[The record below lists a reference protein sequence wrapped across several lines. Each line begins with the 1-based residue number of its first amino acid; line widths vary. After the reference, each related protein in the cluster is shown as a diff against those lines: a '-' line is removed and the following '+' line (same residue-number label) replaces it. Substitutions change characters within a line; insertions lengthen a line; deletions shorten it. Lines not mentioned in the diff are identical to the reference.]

1 MRKGF
6 TLIELLIVITIL
18 AILAGAAV
26 PYVQDYV
33 EDARIAKCRE
43 DLGELRNA
51 IMRYEVERNK
61 LFDPANDGVG
71 TGPAE
76 KLTNWQQLLVGPFLT
91 QALTDPWG
99 RPYYF
104 SHAASMVFSGAE
116 DGDKN
121 TNIISVDVRPAMA
134 PTRAWWY
141 DVDRNGAVTEK
152 DYVDIKFTRP
162 IGTLANLASLE
173 ISSTGAEGTWAA
185 MSDGAANDG
194 IISAHETDSKCDPV
208 HPKGQNW
215 MRIIVGA
222 APQEAFMAGSLIRAV
237 NNKIIDASPNC
248 DGTAG
253 DAGTVGLYTD
263 KIKKEG
269 LFETAHIPPTA
280 STAAQVPVSIKAA
293 Q

>member
-1 MRKGF
+1 MKKGF

-71 TGPAE
+71 TSAAD
-76 KLTNWQQLLVGPFLT
+76 KLKNWQQMLVGPFLT

-104 SHAASMVFSGAE
+104 SNAASMVFSGAE
-116 DGDKN
+116 DGDKD

-141 DVDRNGAVTEK
+141 DVDRNGAVTK
-152 DYVDIKFTRP
+152 GDYIDVKFTRP
-162 IGTLANLASLE
+162 IGQCPALNSFEIASQSTFVDLETANGEFVQLA
-173 ISSTGAEGTWAA
+173 GTA
-185 MSDGAANDG
+185 
-194 IISAHETDSKCDPV
+194 CDPT

-215 MRIIVGA
+215 LRISITA
-222 APQEAFMAGSLIRAV
+222 DAPQAELMAGSLLRA
-237 NNKIIDASPNC
+237 KDDEIYDASENSAG
-248 DGTAG
+248 GT
-253 DAGTVGLYTD
+253 TGLYPT
-263 KIKKEG
+263 KIASEN
-269 LFETAHIPPTA
+269 LFTAAPNTA
-280 STAAQVPVSIKAA
+280 SEAIQVPVSIKAA

>member
-1 MRKGF
+1 MKKGF

-33 EDARIAKCRE
+33 EDARIAKARE

-51 IMRYEVERNK
+51 IMRYEVERGK

-71 TGPAE
+71 TDEAE
-76 KLTNWQQLLVGPFLT
+76 RLKNWQQMLIGPFLT

-104 SHAASMVFSGAE
+104 SNAASMVFSGAE
-116 DGDKN
+116 DGDKD

-134 PTRAWWY
+134 TTRAWWY
-141 DVDRNGAVTEK
+141 DIDRNGSVTK
-152 DYVDIKFTRP
+152 GDYVDIKFTRP
-162 IGTLANLASLE
+162 LGE
-173 ISSTGAEGTWAA
+173 CDISSLYIAA
-185 MSDGAANDG
+185 TNSYRVLAAADGEIKTDFANP
-194 IISAHETDSKCDPV
+194 AV

-215 MRIIVGA
+215 IRIIVGNN
-222 APQEAFMAGSLIRAV
+222 PGSDFMAGSLIAASGATPIYDASSASAQLDIGLYATKIKAEKLFQTTPNTAAKAV
-237 NNKIIDASPNC
+237 N
-248 DGTAG
+248 
-253 DAGTVGLYTD
+253 
-263 KIKKEG
+263 
-269 LFETAHIPPTA
+269 
-280 STAAQVPVSIKAA
+280 VPVSIKSA

>member
-1 MRKGF
+1 MKKGF

-71 TGPAE
+71 DTPAARL
-76 KLTNWQQLLVGPFLT
+76 KNWQQMLVGPFLT

-104 SHAASMVFSGAE
+104 SNAASMVFSGAE

-141 DVDRNGAVTEK
+141 DIDRNGSVTK
-152 DYVDIKFTRP
+152 GDYVDIKFTRP
-162 IGTLANLASLE
+162 IGVCDDIGNLT
-173 ISSTGAEGTWAA
+173 IAA
-185 MSDGAANDG
+185 TNTFRVMTTDDGA
-194 IISAHETDSKCDPV
+194 ITITDACDPI

-215 MRIIVGA
+215 LRITVGA
-222 APQEAFMAGSLIRAV
+222 NPGADFMAGSLIAATSATPIYDTTK
-237 NNKIIDASPNC
+237 NAA
-248 DGTAG
+248 DGT
-253 DAGTVGLYTD
+253 TGLYTT
-263 KIKKEG
+263 KIEAEG
-269 LFETAHIPPTA
+269 LFTSEPSTA
-280 STAAQVPVSIKAA
+280 SAAVGVPVSIKAA

>member
-6 TLIELLIVITIL
+6 TLIELLIVITIM

-33 EDARIAKCRE
+33 EDARIAKARE

-51 IMRYEVERNK
+51 IMRYEVERGK

-71 TGPAE
+71 ADAAA
-76 KLTNWQQLLVGPFLT
+76 KLTNWQQMLVGPFLT

-104 SHAASMVFSGAE
+104 SHAASMVFSAAE
-116 DGDKN
+116 DGDKD
-121 TNIISVDVRPAMA
+121 TNIISVDCRPAMA

-141 DVDRNGAVTEK
+141 DVDRNGAVTTG

-162 IGTLANLASLE
+162 IGTAALTNLELSQ
-173 ISSTGAEGTWAA
+173 TGATWED
-185 MSDGAANDG
+185 MSADDGAF
-194 IISAHETDSKCDPV
+194 ETSGKCDPV

-215 MRIIVGA
+215 VRITVGA
-222 APQEAFMAGSLIRAV
+222 DPKDAFMAGSLIRAKE
-237 NNKIIDASPNC
+237 NTIFDACENS
-248 DGTAG
+248 A
-253 DAGTVGLYTD
+253 AGTTGLYTT
-263 KIKKEG
+263 KIAAES
-269 LFETAHIPPTA
+269 LFATTPTCA
-280 STAAQVPVSIKAA
+280 STATQVPVSIKAA

>member
-1 MRKGF
+1 MKKGF

-71 TGPAE
+71 ADADA
-76 KLTNWQQLLVGPFLT
+76 KLKNWQQMLVGPFLT

-104 SHAASMVFSGAE
+104 SNAASMVFSGAE

-141 DVDRNGAVTEK
+141 DIDRNGSVTTG

-162 IGTLANLASLE
+162 LGEANIGGLA
-173 ISSTGAEGTWAA
+173 IAA
-185 MSDGAANDG
+185 TNSYRIMTTADGD
-194 IISAHETDSKCDPV
+194 ILTDDACDPV

-215 MRIIVGA
+215 IRIVVGA
-222 APQEAFMAGSLIRAV
+222 TPGDDFMAGSLICATQSV
-237 NNKIIDASPNC
+237 FFDASS
-248 DGTAG
+248 GSAG
-253 DAGTVGLYTD
+253 SDAGIYNT
-263 KIKKEG
+263 KIAAEK
-269 LFETAHIPPTA
+269 LFNEVPNTA
-280 STAAQVPVSIKAA
+280 SAAVTVPVSIKAA

>member
-1 MRKGF
+1 MKKGF

-61 LFDPANDGVG
+61 LFDPVKDGVG
-71 TGPAE
+71 ANDAE
-76 KLTNWQQLLVGPFLT
+76 KLKNWQQMLIGPFLT

-104 SHAASMVFSGAE
+104 SNAASMVFSGAE
-116 DGDKN
+116 DGDKD

-141 DVDRNGAVTEK
+141 DIDRNGSVTK
-152 DYVDIKFTRP
+152 GDYVDVKFTRP
-162 IGTLANLASLE
+162 IGECTIDRLYIAATNSYRVMAPADGDIKIDFADPNL
-173 ISSTGAEGTWAA
+173 
-185 MSDGAANDG
+185 
-194 IISAHETDSKCDPV
+194 

-215 MRIIVGA
+215 IRIIVGDN
-222 APQEAFMAGSLIRAV
+222 PGPDFMAGSLIAASGSI
-237 NNKIIDASPNC
+237 KIYDASEAS
-248 DGTAG
+248 AG
-253 DAGTVGLYTD
+253 SDKGLYTD
-263 KIKKEG
+263 KVKAEN
-269 LFETAHIPPTA
+269 LFTNVPNTA
-280 STAAQVPVSIKAA
+280 SAAVNVPVSIKAA

>member
-6 TLIELLIVITIL
+6 TLIELLIVITIM

-33 EDARIAKCRE
+33 EDARIAKARE

-51 IMRYEVERNK
+51 IMRYEVERAK

-71 TGPAE
+71 ADEAE
-76 KLTNWQQLLVGPFLT
+76 RLTNWQQMLVGPFMT

-116 DGDKN
+116 DGDKD

-141 DVDRNGAVTEK
+141 DVDRNGAVTNG
-152 DYVDIKFTRP
+152 DYIDVKFTRP
-162 IGTLANLASLE
+162 IGACPIDKLAV
-173 ISSTGAEGTWAA
+173 AA
-185 MSDGAANDG
+185 
-194 IISAHETDSKCDPV
+194 TDSWRCLTNGTDGSIDNFSAATRKI

-215 MRIIVGA
+215 IRINVGT
-222 APQEAFMAGSLIRAV
+222 APGKDLMAGSLLAATGTSAIY
-237 NNKIIDASPNC
+237 DASANSA
-248 DGTAG
+248 DGA
-253 DAGTVGLYTD
+253 DGLYD
-263 KIKKEG
+263 EKIKPEG
-269 LFETAHIPPTA
+269 LFAATPTTA
-280 STAAQVPVSIKAA
+280 SSAVSVPVSIKAA

>member
-1 MRKGF
+1 MKKGF

-33 EDARIAKCRE
+33 EDARIAKARE

-51 IMRYEVERNK
+51 IMRYEVERGK

-71 TGPAE
+71 ADAAE
-76 KLTNWQQLLVGPFLT
+76 KLKNWQQMLVGPFLT

-104 SHAASMVFSGAE
+104 SNAASMVFSGAE
-116 DGDKN
+116 DGDKD

-141 DVDRNGAVTEK
+141 DIDRNGAVTAN
-152 DYVDIKFTRP
+152 DYIDIKFTRP
-162 IGTLANLASLE
+162 VGILANLGSLE
-173 ISSTGAEGTWAA
+173 IASTSEFVA
-185 MSDGAANDG
+185 MVNGAANDG
-194 IISAHETDSKCDPV
+194 EIKTDFSPATPNQ

-215 MRIIVGA
+215 VRVIVGSN
-222 APQEAFMAGSLIRAV
+222 PQSALMAGSLIRAA
-237 NNKIIDASPNC
+237 NGDGTQIIDASTNSTSAE
-248 DGTAG
+248 TAG
-253 DAGTVGLYTD
+253 LYAT
-263 KIKKEG
+263 KIVAEK
-269 LFETAHIPPTA
+269 LFNAVPTCA
-280 STAAQVPVSIKAA
+280 STAIQVPVSIKSA

>member
-1 MRKGF
+1 MKKGF

-71 TGPAE
+71 DTAAD
-76 KLTNWQQLLVGPFLT
+76 KLKNWQQMLVGPFLT

-104 SHAASMVFSGAE
+104 SNAASMVFSGAE

-141 DVDRNGAVTEK
+141 DIDRNGSVTK
-152 DYVDIKFTRP
+152 GDYVDIKFTRP
-162 IGTLANLASLE
+162 L
-173 ISSTGAEGTWAA
+173 GA
-185 MSDGAANDG
+185 DG
-194 IISAHETDSKCDPV
+194 IGGLAIAATNSYRIMTAADGSILKTDACSPV

-215 MRIIVGA
+215 IRIVVGDN
-222 APQEAFMAGSLIRAV
+222 PGDDFMAGSLICATQSV
-237 NNKIIDASPNC
+237 FFDASE
-248 DGTAG
+248 GSAG
-253 DAGTVGLYTD
+253 ADAGIYDT
-263 KIKKEG
+263 KIAAEN
-269 LFETAHIPPTA
+269 LFNETPNTA
-280 STAAQVPVSIKAA
+280 SAAVTVPVSIKAA

>member
-1 MRKGF
+1 MKKGF

-71 TGPAE
+71 NDEAE
-76 KLTNWQQLLVGPFLT
+76 RLKNWQQMLVGPFLT

-104 SHAASMVFSGAE
+104 SNAASMVFSGAE

-141 DVDRNGAVTEK
+141 DIDRNGSVTTG

-162 IGTLANLASLE
+162 L
-173 ISSTGAEGTWAA
+173 
-185 MSDGAANDG
+185 GAATIGGLAIAATNSYRIMTTADG
-194 IISAHETDSKCDPV
+194 DITTADACDPV

-215 MRIIVGA
+215 IRIVVGA
-222 APQEAFMAGSLIRAV
+222 TPGDDFMAGSLICATQSV
-237 NNKIIDASPNC
+237 FFDASS
-248 DGTAG
+248 GSAG
-253 DAGTVGLYTD
+253 SDAGIYST
-263 KIKKEG
+263 KIKAEK
-269 LFETAHIPPTA
+269 LFNEVPNTA
-280 STAAQVPVSIKAA
+280 SAAVTVPVSIKAA

>member
-1 MRKGF
+1 MKKGF

-71 TGPAE
+71 NTAAD
-76 KLTNWQQLLVGPFLT
+76 KLKNWQQMLVGPFLT

-104 SHAASMVFSGAE
+104 SNAASMVFSGAE

-141 DVDRNGAVTEK
+141 DIDRNGSVTTG

-162 IGTLANLASLE
+162 IGAAAIGGLA
-173 ISSTGAEGTWAA
+173 IAA
-185 MSDGAANDG
+185 TNSYRIMTTADGDILDDEA
-194 IISAHETDSKCDPV
+194 CDPV

-215 MRIIVGA
+215 IRIVVGA
-222 APQEAFMAGSLIRAV
+222 TPGDDFMAGSLICATQSV
-237 NNKIIDASPNC
+237 FFDASS
-248 DGTAG
+248 GSAG
-253 DAGTVGLYTD
+253 ADAGIYHTQ
-263 KIKKEG
+263 IAAEN
-269 LFETAHIPPTA
+269 LFNEVPNTA
-280 STAAQVPVSIKAA
+280 SAAVTVPVSIKAA

>member
-1 MRKGF
+1 MKKGF

-71 TGPAE
+71 DDADA
-76 KLTNWQQLLVGPFLT
+76 KLKNWQQMLVGPFLT

-104 SHAASMVFSGAE
+104 SNAASMVFSGAE

-141 DVDRNGAVTEK
+141 DIDRNGSVTEG

-162 IGTLANLASLE
+162 IG
-173 ISSTGAEGTWAA
+173 AA
-185 MSDGAANDG
+185 TIAGLSIAATNTYRVMAAGDGS
-194 IISAHETDSKCDPV
+194 ITTTDACDPV

-215 MRIIVGA
+215 LRITVGNN
-222 APQEAFMAGSLIRAV
+222 PGSDFMAGSLIAATGS
-237 NNKIIDASPNC
+237 IIFDATEN
-248 DGTAG
+248 AA
-253 DAGTVGLYTD
+253 AGTTGIYTT
-263 KIKKEG
+263 KIAAEK
-269 LFETAHIPPTA
+269 LFNEAPTTA
-280 STAAQVPVSIKAA
+280 SGAVTVPVSIKAA

>member
-1 MRKGF
+1 MKKGF

-33 EDARIAKCRE
+33 EDARIAKARE

-51 IMRYEVERNK
+51 IMRYEVERGK

-71 TGPAE
+71 ANEAE
-76 KLTNWQQLLVGPFLT
+76 RLKNWQQMLIGPFLT

-104 SHAASMVFSGAE
+104 SNAASMVFSGAE
-116 DGDKN
+116 DGDKD

-141 DVDRNGAVTEK
+141 DIDRNGSVTK
-152 DYVDIKFTRP
+152 GDYVDVKFTRP
-162 IGTLANLASLE
+162 IGECEIDRLYLAATNTYRVL
-173 ISSTGAEGTWAA
+173 GAD
-185 MSDGAANDG
+185 DGAIKTDFANPG
-194 IISAHETDSKCDPV
+194 V

-215 MRIIVGA
+215 IRIVVGNN
-222 APQEAFMAGSLIRAV
+222 PGSDFMAGSLIAASGT
-237 NNKIIDASPNC
+237 NKIFDTSKAS
-248 DGTAG
+248 AG
-253 DAGTVGLYTD
+253 DDTGLYTD
-263 KIKKEG
+263 KVKAEK
-269 LFETAHIPPTA
+269 LFNSVPNTA
-280 STAAQVPVSIKAA
+280 SAAVNVPVSIKSA

>member
-6 TLIELLIVITIL
+6 TLIELLIVITIM

-51 IMRYEVERNK
+51 IMRYEVERSK
-61 LFDPANDGVG
+61 LFDPK
-71 TGPAE
+71 AE
-76 KLTNWQQLLVGPFLT
+76 GKELTDWQSLLVGPFLT

-104 SHAASMVFSGAE
+104 SNAASIVFSAAE

-121 TNIISVDVRPAMA
+121 TNIISVDCRPAMA

-141 DVDRNGAVTEK
+141 DIDRNGAMSK
-152 DYVDIKFTRP
+152 GDYIDIKFTRP
-162 IGTLANLASLE
+162 VSDDFEPAKLDLCATSAQNVSATMAAAGCGTE
-173 ISSTGAEGTWAA
+173 EF
-185 MSDGAANDG
+185 
-194 IISAHETDSKCDPV
+194 TDTKI
-208 HPKGQNW
+208 HPKGLNW
-215 MRIIVGA
+215 VRLNVTADI
-222 APQEAFMAGSLIRAV
+222 PHEWLMAGSLVVA
-237 NNKIIDASPNC
+237 NKDNQIHDTSK
-248 DGTAG
+248 TAA
-253 DAGTVGLYTD
+253 DTANALYST
-263 KIKKEG
+263 KLEAEN
-269 LFETAHIPPTA
+269 LFAQTPTTA
-280 STAAQVPVSIKAA
+280 SAATQVPVTIKAA

>member
-1 MRKGF
+1 MR
-6 TLIELLIVITIL
+6 IVITIL

-71 TGPAE
+71 DDADARL
-76 KLTNWQQLLVGPFLT
+76 KNWQQMLVGPFLT
-91 QALTDPWG
+91 AALTDPWG

-141 DVDRNGAVTEK
+141 DIDRNGAVSEN
-152 DYVDIKFTRP
+152 DYVDIKFTRQ
-162 IGTLANLASLE
+162 IGVCGAIGNLT
-173 ISSTGAEGTWAA
+173 IAA
-185 MSDGAANDG
+185 TNTFRVMTSDDGKITNDGACA
-194 IISAHETDSKCDPV
+194 PV

-215 MRIIVGA
+215 LRITVGA
-222 APQEAFMAGSLIRAV
+222 NPGDDFMAGSLIAATSTTPIYDTTSNAAV
-237 NNKIIDASPNC
+237 GA
-248 DGTAG
+248 T
-253 DAGTVGLYTD
+253 GLYDT
-263 KIKKEG
+263 KIAAEK
-269 LFETAHIPPTA
+269 LFAQEPSTA
-280 STAAQVPVSIKAA
+280 SAAVGVPVSIKAA

>member
-6 TLIELLIVITIL
+6 TLIELLIVITIM

-33 EDARIAKCRE
+33 EDARIAKARE

-51 IMRYEVERNK
+51 IMRYEVERGK

-71 TGPAE
+71 ENATA
-76 KLTNWQQLLVGPFLT
+76 KLTNWQQMLVGPFLT

-104 SHAASMVFSGAE
+104 SHAASMVFSAAE
-116 DGDKN
+116 DGDKD
-121 TNIISVDVRPAMA
+121 TNIISVDCRPAMA

-141 DVDRNGAVTEK
+141 DVDRNGAVTTG

-162 IGTLANLASLE
+162 IGTAALTNLELSQ
-173 ISSTGAEGTWAA
+173 TGATWEA
-185 MSDGAANDG
+185 MTTDDGAF
-194 IISAHETDSKCDPV
+194 ETSGKCDPV

-215 MRIIVGA
+215 VRITVGA
-222 APQEAFMAGSLIRAV
+222 SPKASFMAGSLIRAKE
-237 NNKIIDASPNC
+237 NTIFDAC
-248 DGTAG
+248 DNSA
-253 DAGTVGLYTD
+253 AGTNGLYTT
-263 KIKKEG
+263 KIAAEN
-269 LFETAHIPPTA
+269 LFTATPTCA
-280 STAAQVPVSIKAA
+280 STATQVPVSIKAA

>member
-1 MRKGF
+1 MKKGF

-33 EDARIAKCRE
+33 EDARIAKARE

-51 IMRYEVERNK
+51 IMRYEVERGK

-71 TGPAE
+71 GDEAE
-76 KLTNWQQLLVGPFLT
+76 RLKNWQQMLVGPFLT

-104 SHAASMVFSGAE
+104 SNAASMVFSGAE
-116 DGDKN
+116 DGDKD

-141 DVDRNGAVTEK
+141 DIDRNGAVTAN
-152 DYVDIKFTRP
+152 DYIDIKFTRP
-162 IGTLANLASLE
+162 VGTLADLGSLE
-173 ISSTGAEGTWAA
+173 IASTSEFVAMVNGADKDGTIKKDFA
-185 MSDGAANDG
+185 SPDL
-194 IISAHETDSKCDPV
+194 

-215 MRIIVGA
+215 VRIIVGSDPQA
-222 APQEAFMAGSLIRAV
+222 AMMAGSLIRAKE
-237 NNKIIDASPNC
+237 NSIIDASTNSTTA
-248 DGTAG
+248 GTAG
-253 DAGTVGLYTD
+253 LYTK
-263 KIKKEG
+263 KIVAEN
-269 LFETAHIPPTA
+269 LFNAVPTCA
-280 STAAQVPVSIKAA
+280 STAIQVPVSIKSA

>member
-1 MRKGF
+1 MKKGF

-51 IMRYEVERNK
+51 IMRYEVERGK

-71 TGPAE
+71 ADAAA
-76 KLTNWQQLLVGPFLT
+76 KLKNWQQMLVGPFLT
-91 QALTDPWG
+91 AALTDPWG

-104 SHAASMVFSGAE
+104 SNAASMVFSGAE
-116 DGDKN
+116 DGDKD

-141 DVDRNGAVTEK
+141 DIDRNGAVSTN
-152 DYVDIKFTRP
+152 DYIDIKFTRP
-162 IGTLANLASLE
+162 IGKADLAGLA
-173 ISSTGAEGTWAA
+173 IAA
-185 MSDGAANDG
+185 TNTYRIMVAADGA
-194 IISAHETDSKCDPV
+194 IKTDFDTT

-215 MRIIVGA
+215 LRIVVGA
-222 APQEAFMAGSLIRAV
+222 TPGSDFMAGSLIVATQS
-237 NNKIIDASPNC
+237 KFFDASEGAATTDAGIYTTKIDA
-248 DGTAG
+248 
-253 DAGTVGLYTD
+253 
-263 KIKKEG
+263 EG
-269 LFETAHIPPTA
+269 LFTNTPTTA
-280 STAAQVPVSIKAA
+280 SAAVNVPVSIKSA

>member
-1 MRKGF
+1 MKKGF

-33 EDARIAKCRE
+33 EDARIAKARE

-51 IMRYEVERNK
+51 IMRYEVERGK

-71 TGPAE
+71 GNAAE
-76 KLTNWQQLLVGPFLT
+76 KLKNWQQMLVGPFLT

-104 SHAASMVFSGAE
+104 SNAASMVFSGAE
-116 DGDKN
+116 DGDKD

-141 DVDRNGAVTEK
+141 DIDRNGAVTEN
-152 DYVDIKFTRP
+152 DYIDIKFTRP
-162 IGTLANLASLE
+162 VGTLANLGSLE
-173 ISSTGAEGTWAA
+173 IASTSSFVA
-185 MSDGAANDG
+185 MSDGAGNDG
-194 IISAHETDSKCDPV
+194 TIKTDFATL

-215 MRIIVGA
+215 VRIIVGSNPQA
-222 APQEAFMAGSLIRAV
+222 AMMAGSLIRAKE
-237 NNKIIDASPNC
+237 NSIIDASTNST
-248 DGTAG
+248 TAET
-253 DAGTVGLYTD
+253 AGLYTT
-263 KIKKEG
+263 KIAAEK
-269 LFETAHIPPTA
+269 LFNAVPTCA
-280 STAAQVPVSIKAA
+280 STAIQVPVSIKSA

>member
-1 MRKGF
+1 MLMKKGF

-51 IMRYEVERNK
+51 IMRYEVERNN
-61 LFDPANDGVG
+61 LFDPVHDGVG
-71 TGPAE
+71 STDAE
-76 KLTNWQQLLVGPFLT
+76 KLKNWQQMLIGPFLT

-104 SHAASMVFSGAE
+104 SNAASMVFSGAE
-116 DGDKN
+116 DGDKD

-141 DVDRNGAVTEK
+141 DIDRNGAVSK
-152 DYVDIKFTRP
+152 DDYVDIKFTRP
-162 IGTLANLASLE
+162 IGSCVLESLYIAATNSYRVMDTDDGSIKTDFADPNL
-173 ISSTGAEGTWAA
+173 
-185 MSDGAANDG
+185 
-194 IISAHETDSKCDPV
+194 

-215 MRIIVGA
+215 IRIVVGDN
-222 APQEAFMAGSLIRAV
+222 PGPDFMAGSLIAASGATP
-237 NNKIIDASPNC
+237 IYDASSASAQIDA
-248 DGTAG
+248 GI
-253 DAGTVGLYTD
+253 YTD
-263 KIKKEG
+263 LIKAEG
-269 LFETAHIPPTA
+269 LFTNTPN
-280 STAAQVPVSIKAA
+280 TAAKAVNVPVSIKAA

>member
-1 MRKGF
+1 MKKGF

-71 TGPAE
+71 DDADARL
-76 KLTNWQQLLVGPFLT
+76 KNWQQMLVGPFLT

-141 DVDRNGAVTEK
+141 DIDRNGAVSEN
-152 DYVDIKFTRP
+152 DYVDVKFTRP
-162 IGTLANLASLE
+162 IGVCGAIGNLT
-173 ISSTGAEGTWAA
+173 IAA
-185 MSDGAANDG
+185 TNTFRVMTTDDGA
-194 IISAHETDSKCDPV
+194 IETGGACNPI

-215 MRIIVGA
+215 LRITVGA
-222 APQEAFMAGSLIRAV
+222 NPGDDFMAGSLIAATSTTPIYDTTSNAAV
-237 NNKIIDASPNC
+237 GA
-248 DGTAG
+248 T
-253 DAGTVGLYTD
+253 GLYDT
-263 KIKKEG
+263 KIAAEK
-269 LFETAHIPPTA
+269 LFAQEPSTA
-280 STAAQVPVSIKAA
+280 SAAVGVPVSIKAA

>member
-6 TLIELLIVITIL
+6 TLIELLIVITIM

-51 IMRYEVERNK
+51 IMRYEVERSK
-61 LFDPANDGVG
+61 LFDPVNEG
-71 TGPAE
+71 
-76 KLTNWQQLLVGPFLT
+76 KNLTDWQQLLVGPFLT

-104 SHAASMVFSGAE
+104 SNAASIVFSAAE

-121 TNIISVDVRPAMA
+121 TNIISVDCRPAMA

-141 DVDRNGAVTEK
+141 DIDRNGAMSK
-152 DYVDIKFTRP
+152 GDYIDIKFTRP
-162 IGTLANLASLE
+162 VSNDFEPKFLDLCATSAQSVTANMEDAGCTTE
-173 ISSTGAEGTWAA
+173 EFTSTK
-185 MSDGAANDG
+185 
-194 IISAHETDSKCDPV
+194 I
-208 HPKGQNW
+208 HPKGLNW
-215 MRIIVGA
+215 VRLNVGDTID
-222 APQEAFMAGSLIRAV
+222 QWLMAGSLVVAKTDIHDTSKTSA
-237 NNKIIDASPNC
+237 D
-248 DGTAG
+248 TAN
-253 DAGTVGLYTD
+253 ALYSD
-263 KIKKEG
+263 MMVAEN
-269 LFETAHIPPTA
+269 LFEKVPTTA
-280 STAAQVPVSIKAA
+280 SAATQVPVSIKAA

>member
-6 TLIELLIVITIL
+6 TLIELLIVITIM

-33 EDARIAKCRE
+33 EDSRIAKCRE

-51 IMRYEVERNK
+51 IMRYEVERDR
-61 LFDPANDGVG
+61 LFDPVTDAPGA
-71 TGPAE
+71 TE
-76 KLTNWQQLLVGPFLT
+76 KERLANWQQMLVGPFMT

-104 SHAASMVFSGAE
+104 SNAASMVFSAAE

-121 TNIISVDVRPAMA
+121 TNIISVDCRPAMA

-162 IGTLANLASLE
+162 IGTLADLASLE
-173 ISSTGAEGTWAA
+173 ISQTGATWTA
-185 MSDGAANDG
+185 MVPTDDG
-194 IISAHETDSKCDPV
+194 IICTSDKCNPV

-215 MRIIVGA
+215 VRITVGA
-222 APQEAFMAGSLIRAV
+222 TPSDVFMAGSLIRAKA
-237 NNKIIDASPNC
+237 NSIIDATPNC

-253 DAGTVGLYTD
+253 DAGTVGIYND

>member
-1 MRKGF
+1 MKKGF

-71 TGPAE
+71 NDAAE
-76 KLTNWQQLLVGPFLT
+76 KLKNWQQMLVGPFLT

-99 RPYYF
+99 RQYYF
-104 SHAASMVFSGAE
+104 SNAASMVFSGAE

-141 DVDRNGAVTEK
+141 DIDRNGSVTK
-152 DYVDIKFTRP
+152 GDYVDVKFTRP
-162 IGTLANLASLE
+162 L
-173 ISSTGAEGTWAA
+173 
-185 MSDGAANDG
+185 GAADITGLAIAATNSYRIMSTADG
-194 IISAHETDSKCDPV
+194 DILKTDACDPV

-215 MRIIVGA
+215 IRIVVADTPG
-222 APQEAFMAGSLIRAV
+222 EDFMAGSLICATQSVFFDASEGSANTDAGIYSTKIKQEKLFNEVPNTASAAV
-237 NNKIIDASPNC
+237 N
-248 DGTAG
+248 
-253 DAGTVGLYTD
+253 
-263 KIKKEG
+263 
-269 LFETAHIPPTA
+269 
-280 STAAQVPVSIKAA
+280 VPVSIKAA

>member
-1 MRKGF
+1 MKKGF

-51 IMRYEVERNK
+51 IMRYEVERGK

-71 TGPAE
+71 DDEAARL
-76 KLTNWQQLLVGPFLT
+76 KNWQQMLVGPFLT

-104 SHAASMVFSGAE
+104 SNAASMVFSGAE
-116 DGDKN
+116 DGDKD

-141 DVDRNGAVTEK
+141 DIDRNGSVTEN

-162 IGTLANLASLE
+162 IGAALEAGLAIAATNTYR
-173 ISSTGAEGTWAA
+173 IMNTGGYT
-185 MSDGAANDG
+185 DGA
-194 IISAHETDSKCDPV
+194 IKTDFDTT

-215 MRIIVGA
+215 LRIIVGNN
-222 APQEAFMAGSLIRAV
+222 PGPDFMAGSLIVATQA
-237 NNKIIDASPNC
+237 KFFDASE
-248 DGTAG
+248 GAATAN
-253 DAGTVGLYTD
+253 AGIYTN
-263 KIKKEG
+263 KQITAEN
-269 LFETAHIPPTA
+269 LFKAVPTTA
-280 STAAQVPVSIKAA
+280 SAAVTVPVSIKAA

>member
-6 TLIELLIVITIL
+6 TLIELLIVITIM

-33 EDARIAKCRE
+33 EDSRIAKCRE

-71 TGPAE
+71 ANEGE
-76 KLTNWQQLLVGPFLT
+76 KLTNWQQMLVGPFLT

-104 SHAASMVFSGAE
+104 SNAASMVFSGAE
-116 DGDKN
+116 DGDRN
-121 TNIISVDVRPAMA
+121 TNIISVDCRPAMA

-141 DVDRNGAVTEK
+141 DVDRNGAVTAN

-162 IGTLANLASLE
+162 IGVFADLGSLE
-173 ISSTGAEGTWAA
+173 ISQTGAVWGVMT
-185 MSDGAANDG
+185 DGAANDG
-194 IISAHETDSKCDPV
+194 VICTTDKCSPV

-215 MRIIVGA
+215 MRITVGTNA
-222 APQEAFMAGSLIRAV
+222 TDTFMAGSLIRAKA
-237 NNKIIDASPNC
+237 NTIIDASTNAAQT
-248 DGTAG
+248 GG
-253 DAGTVGLYTD
+253 VGIYDTLILPEKLFDDD
-263 KIKKEG
+263 K
-269 LFETAHIPPTA
+269 LPSCA
-280 STAAQVPVSIKAA
+280 STATQVPVTIKAA

>member
-6 TLIELLIVITIL
+6 TLIELLIVITIM

-51 IMRYEVERNK
+51 IMRYEVERSK
-61 LFDPANDGVG
+61 LFDPVNEGKPLAD
-71 TGPAE
+71 
-76 KLTNWQQLLVGPFLT
+76 WQQLLVGPFLT

-104 SHAASMVFSGAE
+104 SNAASIVFSAAE

-121 TNIISVDVRPAMA
+121 TNIISVDCRPAMA

-141 DVDRNGAVTEK
+141 DIDRNGAMSEN
-152 DYVDIKFTRP
+152 DYIDIKFTRP
-162 IGTLANLASLE
+162 VSIDFAPNLLNLCATSAQSVVTDMGSAGCTPE
-173 ISSTGAEGTWAA
+173 TAFDTA
-185 MSDGAANDG
+185 G
-194 IISAHETDSKCDPV
+194 I
-208 HPKGQNW
+208 HPKGLNW
-215 MRIIVGA
+215 VRLNVGA
-222 APQEAFMAGSLIRAV
+222 SPHQWLMAGSLVVAKSDIHDTSSIAAEPAGV
-237 NNKIIDASPNC
+237 DSTSLLYQNKMK
-248 DGTAG
+248 G
-253 DAGTVGLYTD
+253 
-263 KIKKEG
+263 EG
-269 LFETAHIPPTA
+269 LFDTTPTTA
-280 STAAQVPVSIKAA
+280 SAATQVPVSIKAA

>member
-6 TLIELLIVITIL
+6 TLIELLIVITIM

-33 EDARIAKCRE
+33 EDARIAKARE

-51 IMRYEVERNK
+51 IMRYEVERAK
-61 LFDPANDGVG
+61 LFNPAVDGVG
-71 TGPAE
+71 GNEDERLA
-76 KLTNWQQLLVGPFLT
+76 NWQQMLVGPFMT

-116 DGDKN
+116 DGDKD

-141 DVDRNGAVTEK
+141 DVDRNGAVTK
-152 DYVDIKFTRP
+152 GDYIDVKFTRP
-162 IGTLANLASLE
+162 IGVCDDLDSFEIASVSSFLALETSNGSLVK
-173 ISSTGAEGTWAA
+173 TGA
-185 MSDGAANDG
+185 
-194 IISAHETDSKCDPV
+194 CDPV

-215 MRIIVGA
+215 LRIAVEA
-222 APQEAFMAGSLIRAV
+222 TSPQAELMAGSLLRA
-237 NNKIIDASPNC
+237 KEGMIFDASENSA
-248 DGTAG
+248 DGTS
-253 DAGTVGLYTD
+253 GLYTK
-263 KIKKEG
+263 KIEPEN
-269 LFETAHIPPTA
+269 LFNDIPNTA
-280 STAAQVPVSIKAA
+280 SAAIQVPVSIKAA

>member
-1 MRKGF
+1 MKKGF

-33 EDARIAKCRE
+33 EDARIAKARE

-51 IMRYEVERNK
+51 IMRYEVERGK
-61 LFDPANDGVG
+61 LFDPANDGNG
-71 TGPAE
+71 ID
-76 KLTNWQQLLVGPFLT
+76 NWQQMLIGPFLT

-104 SHAASMVFSGAE
+104 SNAASMVFSGAE
-116 DGDKN
+116 DGDKD

-141 DVDRNGAVTEK
+141 DIDRNGSVTK
-152 DYVDIKFTRP
+152 GDYVDVKFTRP
-162 IGTLANLASLE
+162 IGECAIGSLY
-173 ISSTGAEGTWAA
+173 IAA
-185 MSDGAANDG
+185 TNTYRVMAAADGAIKTDFANPG
-194 IISAHETDSKCDPV
+194 V

-215 MRIIVGA
+215 IRIVVGDN
-222 APQEAFMAGSLIRAV
+222 PGKDFMAGSLLAASGTL
-237 NNKIIDASPNC
+237 KIYDASKASAA
-248 DGTAG
+248 DDT
-253 DAGTVGLYTD
+253 GLYID
-263 KIKKEG
+263 KIKAEK
-269 LFETAHIPPTA
+269 LFNSVPNTA
-280 STAAQVPVSIKAA
+280 SAAVNVPVSIKSA